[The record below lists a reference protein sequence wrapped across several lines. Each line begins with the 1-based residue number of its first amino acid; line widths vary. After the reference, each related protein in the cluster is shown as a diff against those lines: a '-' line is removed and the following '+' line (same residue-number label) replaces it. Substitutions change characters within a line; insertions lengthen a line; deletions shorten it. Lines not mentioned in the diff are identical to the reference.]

1 MELDFANKM
10 QVIDTLARAGFH
22 QNVIAVTL
30 NRIEV
35 VKEDIGVA
43 LLQAIILLQP
53 KQNVECS
60 NTIEQKKEELQE
72 NVECK
77 EELQQNV
84 E

>member
-1 MELDFANKM
+1 MELDFGSKL
-10 QVIDTLARAGFH
+10 QLIDTMARAGFPA
-22 QNVIAVTL
+22 NAIAVTL

-35 VKEDIGVA
+35 LKEDIGIA
-43 LLQAIILLQP
+43 ILQALILLQP
-53 KQNVECS
+53 KQ
-60 NTIEQKKEELQE
+60 